1 MSKAGSSKPEGEP
14 TALTK
19 RPRTEVML
27 KTTRVSGLYV
37 QIYDHHR
44 PWSLATHRWHLVDSQ
59 CFNVTINE
67 QHLMGFNIV
76 SFGSESAREH
86 FTIIPYGPDGLKC
99 TDRDGCGG
107 AVQRGQALR
116 WKCNCLL
123 HFECGPVCADVM
135 VVFIESKE
143 RIDGMLHVEKIVR
156 TMFHVVG
163 DDDITEPC
171 WLQGSIEQNQRD
183 ISKHHAAEA
192 SKEIVQLKL
201 EYQNMKQLMQAQ
213 TDRTQQQLQVY
224 KESMEAITKIATCSI
239 CIQLMPEKKPG
250 MLAECGHYICAGCHE
265 DYYHGIGPYEA
276 AQCSVCHVAV
286 GPKQNWQKFFCMTG
300 VVEAIKKT
308 ITVEEV
314 D

>member
-14 TALTK
+14 MALTK
-19 RPRTEVML
+19 RPRTEVMI
-27 KTTRVSGLYV
+27 KFTRASGLYV

-59 CFNVTINE
+59 CFNVTISE
-67 QHLMGFNIV
+67 QHMMGFNIV

-86 FTIIPYGPDGLKC
+86 FTIIPYGPDGLRC

-123 HFECGPVCADVM
+123 HFECGPVRADVM

-143 RIDGMLHVEKIVR
+143 PLDGVMQIEKIVR
-156 TMFHVVG
+156 AMFHVVG

-201 EYQNMKQLMQAQ
+201 EYQNMKQLMQAEN
-213 TDRTQQQLQVY
+213 DRTQQQLQVY
-224 KESMEAITKIATCSI
+224 KKSIEAITEIAKCSI
-239 CIQLMPEKKPG
+239 CKDLMSDKKPG
-250 MLAECGHYICAGCHE
+250 MVAPCGHFVCAGCHV
-265 DYYHGIGPYEA
+265 DYFHALGNNSA
-276 AQCSVCHVAV
+276 RCDTCFTTT
-286 GPKQNWQKFFCMTG
+286 PKGVWQKFFCMTG